1 MITLPYQGIVNQVVD
16 FYQREKVYRPRV
28 VQTSLFF
35 RDKAFG
41 LEELPFD
48 MLIDESHSIEFDI
61 AEHAVENGSSVSD
74 HIRERLRSV
83 QVTGFFTNH
92 PVGGKQS
99 GYVGG
104 EDDEGNAIVRWSVDP
119 VSINGVEAKGNVAL
133 TTKFEKLKEIAR
145 ERKRVRLVT
154 ALEVYDE
161 MVIESVKYDRGPQDG
176 ESIKFVMKLREV
188 RTAEVK
194 TSYREGVKPAPP
206 PKTQETDAGKKM
218 SENEKDGKVTGS
230 ERTTE
235 QIKTAIKGEFIGAE
249 Q

>member
-1 MITLPYQGIVNQVVD
+1 MITLPYQGIINQAAD
-16 FYQREKVYRPRV
+16 FYKREKVYRPRV

-61 AEHAVENGSSVSD
+61 AEHAVENGASVSD

-83 QVTGFFTNH
+83 RVTGFFTNH
-92 PVGGKQS
+92 PIGGKQS

-104 EDDEGNAIVRWSVDP
+104 EDKDGNAVVKWSVDS
-119 VSINGVEAKGNVAL
+119 VKVNGVEGKGNVAL
-133 TTKFEKLKEIAR
+133 DEKFKKLKEIAR
-145 ERKRVRLVT
+145 ERKPVRIVT

-176 ESIKFVMKLREV
+176 ESIKFVMVLREI
-188 RTAEVK
+188 RTAEVN
-194 TSYREGVKPAPP
+194 TTYREGVKPVPAPT
-206 PKTQETDAGKKM
+206 TQDTDEGKKM
-218 SENEKDGKVTGS
+218 AENEKEGKVTGVELGS
-230 ERTTE
+230 ER
-235 QIKTAIKGEFIGAE
+235 IKTAITGQLIGV
-249 Q
+249 